1 MTTVLCVPL
10 IERIRKSH
18 NPSANFL
25 VNNTANVRRLVHY
38 DVRLLTVIGN
48 PNLVQ
53 LVVLVVH
60 HTLSYLLFIFT

>member
-25 VNNTANVRRLVHY
+25 VNNTAYVRRLVHH
-38 DVRLLTVIGN
+38 DVRLLKVILIG
-48 PNLVQ
+48 NLVQ
-53 LVVLVVH
+53 RAVLVVH
-60 HTLSYLLFIFT
+60 HALSYLLFIFT